1 MTGIDTRP
9 VSFDTLDDE
18 LLLLDPDIE
27 QLFAEVD
34 TILCEARA
42 RRAVPPRVPV
52 PVPGLWPRVRRLCFV
67 HPAPLRGRPPGTG
80 RATQRGP
87 PPPR

>member
-9 VSFDTLDDE
+9 VSFDTVDGE
-18 LLLLDPDIE
+18 LLLLDPE
-27 QLFAEVD
+27 VERLFAEVD

-42 RRAVPPRVPV
+42 RMAAPPRVPV
-52 PVPGLWPRVRRLCFV
+52 PVPGPWPRVSLPCFG
-67 HPAPLRGRPPGTG
+67 HSARLRGRPPGTG

>member
-1 MTGIDTRP
+1 MTGIDTR
-9 VSFDTLDDE
+9 SGTLADLGDTL
-18 LLLLDPDIE
+18 LVLDPDLE

-34 TILCEARA
+34 TILCEAHARLA
-42 RRAVPPRVPV
+42 EPRRASV
-52 PVPGLWPRVRRLCFV
+52 PVPGPRPRASPRVFL
-67 HPAPLRGRPPGTG
+67 HPDWLRGRSPGTG